1 MEKINRKNII
11 TIYRD
16 DVFLD
21 EIYHRI
27 AAHPLTI
34 KGVDDDGH
42 EYVNLLL
49 ASFHSVS
56 YENEDLVL
64 TTAPD
69 LVDET
74 PSDTKIL

>member
-49 ASFHSVS
+49 ASFNSVS